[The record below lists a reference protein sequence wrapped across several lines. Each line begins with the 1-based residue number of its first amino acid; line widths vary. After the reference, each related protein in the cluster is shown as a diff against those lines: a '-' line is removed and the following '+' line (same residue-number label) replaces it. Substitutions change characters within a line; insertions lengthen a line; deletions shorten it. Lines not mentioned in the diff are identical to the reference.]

1 MAGIDVDSRKVKKAQ
16 EIYDDGVEKLLNILF
31 SLNEEIVEINDLL
44 QGYASGREEAKYQL
58 SSAQY
63 GALKDRFNLWLSN
76 LRNPDQ
82 VLAHINNEL
91 RNKHDTAKKGRG
103 VSGKKDQKP
112 VVAQFSTIAKR

>member
-44 QGYASGREEAKYQL
+44 QGYASGREEPKYQL